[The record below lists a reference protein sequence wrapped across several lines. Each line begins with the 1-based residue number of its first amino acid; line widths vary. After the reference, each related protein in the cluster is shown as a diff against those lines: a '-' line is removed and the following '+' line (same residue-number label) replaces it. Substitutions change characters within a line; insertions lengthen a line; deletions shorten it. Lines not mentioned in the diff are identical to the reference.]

1 MMKRTLIGF
10 VSVGILAVTLA
21 AETANAQAYSP
32 YGARRTYAAPANTPQ
47 SRGSF
52 RRGAPRAAPYVNSD
66 SPQATGGGSLGY
78 NQNLWNW

>member
-1 MMKRTLIGF
+1 MKRALIGF
-10 VSVGILAVTLA
+10 ASVGILAVTVA

-32 YGARRTYAAPANTPQ
+32 YGARRTYAAPPDSSQ
-47 SRGSF
+47 SRGSV
-52 RRGAPRAAPYVNSD
+52 RRGAPRTAPYVNSD

>member
-1 MMKRTLIGF
+1 MMNRALVAF
-10 VSVGILAVTLA
+10 VSILAVIIGVQS
-21 AETANAQAYSP
+21 ANAQAYGP
-32 YGARRTYAAPANTPQ
+32 YGARRTYAAPPDSSQT
-47 SRGSF
+47 RGSV